1 MASKWDFCTVFQCL
15 CEATQTSP
23 YQITH
28 TLRYQFIWMLLFL
41 LSESLMFNICLH
53 FVREPL
59 NQLKGHIEAIA
70 SGGVEH
76 ES

>member
-1 MASKWDFCTVFQCL
+1 MGLLHSVSVFVRGNTNKPL
-15 CEATQTSP
+15 P
-23 YQITH
+23 NHTH